1 MKQVYDLWFEREYP
15 DREDTELHIGI
26 YETEASAK
34 EAISGL
40 CDQPG
45 FRDFPEGFNVYPVT
59 LGDTGWREGFVTEY
73 VPAKEQDATDRP
85 RLSTNNEDL
94 P

>member
-1 MKQVYDLWFEREYP
+1 MTVVYNLWYEREYS

-26 YETEASAK
+26 YETEADAAD
-34 EAISGL
+34 AISRL

-45 FRDFPEGFNVYPVT
+45 FRDFPEGFHIYPVK

-73 VPAKEQDATDRP
+73 VPSKERDATDRP
-85 RLSTNNEDL
+85 AQ
-94 P
+94 